1 MMNVGA
7 KHWVSVLKPAQTSL
21 AQCFALFDQD
31 ELAQCFALFDQDEL
45 AQCFA
50 LLLPS

>member
-7 KHWVSVLKPAQTSL
+7 KHWASVLKPAQTLL
-21 AQCFALFDQD
+21 AK
-31 ELAQCFALFDQDEL
+31 CFALFDQDEL